1 MLLYRCKETTK
12 EVPFME
18 YLESYN
24 QPKQLS
30 IPAMI
35 GTVIFF
41 ISFLP
46 YVHLIYAA
54 LRGVMFGMQGFVV
67 CYGYG
72 AIIVD
77 AIALTFYLIMPACF
91 IYQLI
96 FGKAVISKHPALK
109 RAVKIL
115 VIVLIV
121 AALLTEPLAF
131 LIYGKDLENDPDK
144 VREFH
149 YLTKTLLF

>member
-1 MLLYRCKETTK
+1 
-12 EVPFME
+12 ME
-18 YLESYN
+18 YQESYN

>member
-1 MLLYRCKETTK
+1 MGYQ
-12 EVPFME
+12 
-18 YLESYN
+18 ESYD

-41 ISFLP
+41 ISFFP
-46 YVHLIYAA
+46 YVHFIYAA
-54 LRGVMFGMQGFVV
+54 LRGVMFGMQGFVIA
-67 CYGYG
+67 YGYG
-72 AIIVD
+72 AVIVD